1 MFTLPDTLTTA
12 NKSAFATAETVL
24 LSSFDAAERL
34 AALNLN
40 TTRIAFED
48 GLSAAR
54 SLVAAKSP
62 NDFIALQTALVQP
75 AAEKALAYFRNCY
88 EIVAQGVEDAV
99 KPFETQYAEIN
110 KAVGAALE
118 KAAKSA
124 PVGSEVAV
132 AAVQSAIAAANSA
145 YDNLNQA
152 TRKVVK
158 ITEANVAATTKA
170 AAKAVSAAAPATKKS
185 A

>member
-1 MFTLPDTLTTA
+1 MFTLPENFTTA
-12 NKSAFATAETVL
+12 SKSAFATAESTLV
-24 LSSFDAAERL
+24 SSFDAAERL

-40 TTRIAFED
+40 TTRVAFED
-48 GLSAAR
+48 
-54 SLVAAKSP
+54 SLGATRALLALKTP
-62 NDFIALQTALVQP
+62 NDLIALQTALVQP
-75 AAEKALAYFRNCY
+75 AAEKALAYFRNAY
-88 EIVAQGVEDAV
+88 EIIAQGVEDVV

-170 AAKAVSAAAPATKKS
+170 AAKAVSAAAPAAKKT

>member
-1 MFTLPDTLTTA
+1 MFTLPENFSIPA
-12 NKSAFATAETVL
+12 KSTFAAAETALV
-24 LSSFDAAERL
+24 SGFEIGERL

-40 TTRIAFED
+40 TARSAFED
-48 GLSAAR
+48 GIAATR
-54 SLVAAKSP
+54 SLLAAKAP
-62 NDFIALQTALVQP
+62 NDLIALQTALVQSS
-75 AAEKALAYFRNCY
+75 AEKALAYFRNGY

-132 AAVQSAIAAANSA
+132 AAVQTAIAAANSA
-145 YDNLNQA
+145 YDNFNQA

-158 ITEANVAATTKA
+158 ITETNVAATAKA
-170 AAKAVSAAAPATKKS
+170 AAKAVSAAAPAAKKS

>member
-1 MFTLPDTLTTA
+1 MFKLPENFSITT
-12 NKSAFATAETVL
+12 KSAFATTETAL
-24 LSSFDAAERL
+24 LSGFEVTERL

-40 TTRIAFED
+40 TVRSAFED
-48 GLSAAR
+48 SIAITR
-54 SLVAAKSP
+54 SLLAVKTP
-62 NDFIALQTALVQP
+62 NDLAALQTALVQP
-75 AAEKALAYFRNCY
+75 AAEKALAYFRSSY

-145 YDNLNQA
+145 YDNFNQA

-170 AAKAVSAAAPATKKS
+170 ATKAVSAATAAKKT